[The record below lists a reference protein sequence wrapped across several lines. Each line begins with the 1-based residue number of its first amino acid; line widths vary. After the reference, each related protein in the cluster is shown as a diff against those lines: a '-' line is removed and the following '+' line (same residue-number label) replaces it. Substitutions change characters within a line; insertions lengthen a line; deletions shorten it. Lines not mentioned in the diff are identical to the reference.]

1 MSVINT
7 NVSSLIAQNAIT
19 SNSLSQSKA
28 MQQLST
34 GLRINSSKDDAAG
47 LAIASKMT
55 SQIKGLDQAVRNAN
69 DAISMLQT
77 ADGALVAVGDMMQ
90 RMRELAVQGASDT
103 NVSTDRTAL
112 NSEFNALKG
121 EITRITKNTQW
132 NGMNILDGSA
142 NSSTGSFNFQ
152 VGASA
157 GQTINQTIGSMGM
170 ATVTGGTYTNANTPA
185 TSSAVQ
191 KDAITIAG
199 TPAAGDV
206 VTITMDK
213 AQFQYTVTATDVSS
227 ATAATNYQAIGTSI
241 ATAMGVANGSQPSF
255 LAANG
260 LASAASA
267 SGVLT
272 LTGTTNGLTYSAP
285 TIAKSNGGSLANVND
300 LSVSSQV
307 TATGAIAS
315 MDNAIATVNST
326 RSGLGATINRLTY
339 AADNLANVSQNA
351 QASRS
356 RVQDTDYAK
365 TSTELART
373 QIIAQAAT
381 AMLAQANQ
389 SQQSVLAL
397 LK

>member
-1 MSVINT
+1 
-7 NVSSLIAQNAIT
+7 
-19 SNSLSQSKA
+19 
-28 MQQLST
+28 
-34 GLRINSSKDDAAG
+34 
-47 LAIASKMT
+47 
-55 SQIKGLDQAVRNAN
+55 
-69 DAISMLQT
+69 
-77 ADGALVAVGDMMQ
+77 
-90 RMRELAVQGASDT
+90 VQGASDT
-103 NVSTDRTAL
+103 NVSSDRTAL

-132 NGMNILDGSA
+132 NGMNVLDGSA

-157 GQTINQTIGSMGM
+157 GQTVNQTIGNMGM
-170 ATVTGGTYTNANTPA
+170 ATVTGGTYLNANTPA
-185 TSSAVQ
+185 TSGAAQ

-206 VTITMDK
+206 VTVTMGK
-213 AQFQYTVTATDVSS
+213 AQFQYTVTATDVAGAQS
-227 ATAATNYQAIGTSI
+227 AAANFQSIGASM
-241 ATAMGVANGSQPSF
+241 ATAMAATNGSQPSF

-267 SGVLT
+267 LGVLT
-272 LTGTTNGLTYSAP
+272 LTGATNNVTYSAP
-285 TIAKSNGGSLANVND
+285 TIATSNGGSLANVND

-315 MDNAIATVNST
+315 MDSAIATVNST

-356 RVQDTDYAK
+356 RIQDTDYAK